1 MAYPFGPVHCQDK
14 DESKKIVES
23 KIVSSNRY
31 AFNPF
36 IRESRP
42 HFPDNTLTRSIE
54 KEFSVYI
61 IVFK

>member
-36 IRESRP
+36 IRESRL
-42 HFPDNTLTRSIE
+42 HFPDYTLTRSIE
-54 KEFSVYI
+54 K
-61 IVFK
+61 